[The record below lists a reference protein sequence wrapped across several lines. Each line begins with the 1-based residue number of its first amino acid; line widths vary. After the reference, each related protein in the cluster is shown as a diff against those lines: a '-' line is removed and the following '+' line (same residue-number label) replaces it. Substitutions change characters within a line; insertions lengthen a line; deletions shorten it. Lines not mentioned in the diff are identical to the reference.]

1 MPIARIVTASI
12 LAAVVVGSVLM
23 LPSTITFILFLVIGA
38 LGLGEW
44 ARLAGMTGSGARVL
58 YAGAVAVLV
67 ITLRETIVAAS
78 ILLPTLVLGAV
89 WWCLAAL
96 WVVIYQIRA
105 QPVLRAPWAL
115 LIMGVFVFVPALCAV
130 GDLLDHAP
138 SALLALFVIVWG
150 ADIFAYAGGK
160 RWGRRRLVSR
170 VSPGKTWEGLCSA
183 LIGILLVA
191 GAANALF
198 TWVPPIA
205 GLITVAAS
213 FVAAVFG
220 DLFES
225 LLKRLSGH
233 KDSGSL
239 LPGHGGV
246 LDRIDSLLAAAPIY
260 LLTLY
265 GLGLR

>member
-1 MPIARIVTASI
+1 MPVARIATASI
-12 LAAVVVGSVLM
+12 LSAVVVGSVLM
-23 LPSTITFILFLVIGA
+23 LSSTITFTLFLVIGA

-44 ARLAGMTGSGARVL
+44 ARLAGMTGIGARVL
-58 YAGAVAVLV
+58 YAGAVVVLV
-67 ITLRETIVAAS
+67 IMLREAVVAAP
-78 ILLPTLVLGAV
+78 IALPALLIGAV
-89 WWCLAAL
+89 WWSLAAL
-96 WVVIYQIRA
+96 WVIAFQMRA

-115 LIMGVFVFVPALCAV
+115 LVMGVVAFVPALYAV
-130 GDLLDHAP
+130 GYLLDHAP
-138 SALLALFVIVWG
+138 LALLALFVIVWG

-160 RWGRRRLVSR
+160 RWGRRRLASR
-170 VSPGKTWEGLCSA
+170 VSPGKTWEGLCCA
-183 LIGILLVA
+183 LIGILVLA
-191 GAANALF
+191 AAANALF
-198 TWVPPIA
+198 VWVPPTA
-205 GLITVAAS
+205 GLITVFVS

-246 LDRIDSLLAAAPIY
+246 LDRIDSLLAAAPVY

-265 GLGLR
+265 CLELR